1 MIFTPTKV
9 MLVFCWAL
17 FVALFCWIGTTDAKS
32 PIPNPKIKPHEVK
45 NVDENSGAFQKK
57 VGKNGWEPEG
67 TEELM
72 ANIQSKV
79 VKGGPKGEEE
89 LISNP
94 IHYRTKRS
102 GPLSWSKYLT

>member
-1 MIFTPTKV
+1 MVFNRTKV
-9 MLVFCWAL
+9 VIFA
-17 FVALFCWIGTTDAKS
+17 ALFCWVAAT
-32 PIPNPKIKPHEVK
+32 
-45 NVDENSGAFQKK
+45 VDVNSGAFQKK
-57 VGKNGWEPEG
+57 VEKYGMGPEG

-89 LISNP
+89 LVISNP

-102 GPLSWSKYLT
+102 GPLSWSKYIFDMSIKKYTKEK

>member
-9 MLVFCWAL
+9 MVVFCWAL

-32 PIPNPKIKPHEVK
+32 PIPNPKIKPHQ
-45 NVDENSGAFQKK
+45 VDENFGAFQK
-57 VGKNGWEPEG
+57 NGWGPEG
-67 TEELM
+67 M
-72 ANIQSKV
+72 AIIQAKL
-79 VKGGPKGEEE
+79 VKGGPKGEEG

>member
-45 NVDENSGAFQKK
+45 DVDEDSGVFQKK
-57 VGKNGWEPEG
+57 VENNEWGSEG
-67 TEELM
+67 IEELM

-79 VKGGPKGEEE
+79 VKGGPKGEEGPV
-89 LISNP
+89 ISNP
-94 IHYRTKRS
+94 NHHRTKRFGTPS
-102 GPLSWSKYLT
+102 ERK

>member
-9 MLVFCWAL
+9 MLVFGLAL
-17 FVALFCWIGTTDAKS
+17 FLALFCWAASDPRS

-45 NVDENSGAFQKK
+45 DVDENSRTFQKK
-57 VGKNGWEPEG
+57 VGQNGWGLEG

-79 VKGGPKGEEE
+79 VKRGPKGEEG